1 MCFVGRSIYKHMIT
15 ENTMITE
22 KQNSSSLLVSWF
34 WEPLELLCEHCASVS
49 WKRASSSDCLPE
61 LFGKSITESVPHSSQ
76 LRDPDVFVLCCLY
89 ANTCMSLKIFVL
101 FRGCGRE
108 KILCSFIF
116 SILDASWC
124 FQYDCLQ
131 EDVSSSESAVLFLCL
146 HWNWLTVLPSFCSV
160 PVFSLQCFSLEH
172 SGKEEFSS
180 QRKDSVLPLCLELSG
195 VGAWATWPNKTCSE
209 KGMG

>member
-76 LRDPDVFVLCCLY
+76 LWDPDVFVLCCLY

-116 SILDASWC
+116 SILMHLDVFSMTVSRKTFLLVRVLFCFCVCTGIGLQSFHPSAV
-124 FQYDCLQ
+124 FQYSLCSASALSIQ
-131 EDVSSSESAVLFLCL
+131 GRRNSVCRERIVYFPSVWNSAV
-146 HWNWLTVLPSFCSV
+146 
-160 PVFSLQCFSLEH
+160 
-172 SGKEEFSS
+172 
-180 QRKDSVLPLCLELSG
+180 
-195 VGAWATWPNKTCSE
+195 
-209 KGMG
+209 

>member
-1 MCFVGRSIYKHMIT
+1 MCFVSRSIYKHMIT

-76 LRDPDVFVLCCLY
+76 LWDPDVFVLCCLY

-108 KILCSFIF
+108 KFCVVLFSPFWCILMFSVWLFAGRRFFQWECCFVSVSALELAYSP
-116 SILDASWC
+116 SIL
-124 FQYDCLQ
+124 LQ
-131 EDVSSSESAVLFLCL
+131 CSSILFAVLQ
-146 HWNWLTVLPSFCSV
+146 P
-160 PVFSLQCFSLEH
+160 
-172 SGKEEFSS
+172 
-180 QRKDSVLPLCLELSG
+180 
-195 VGAWATWPNKTCSE
+195 WAFREGGIQFAE
-209 KGMG
+209 KG